1 MLILVV
7 VLFLLCWGPRLIMEI
22 VVKCCLNVF
31 NHGVY
36 AVRVLFYLLPFV
48 HSCLNPI
55 VYCFMSSKFR
65 RRMLRCCQR
74 TCLAPRCPTRSA
86 AAASRTSST
95 RNGTARLGS
104 TYTFTSYA
112 TSTVA
117 LQSSVGPLAGEQLD
131 L

>member
-1 MLILVV
+1 
-7 VLFLLCWGPRLIMEI
+7 MEI
-22 VVKCCLNVF
+22 VIKCCLNVF

-65 RRMLRCCQR
+65 RRMVRCCHR
-74 TCLAPRCPTRSA
+74 TCFEPRCRVKSTTTNNRC
-86 AAASRTSST
+86 SS
-95 RNGTARLGS
+95 RNGTTRLGS

-117 LQSSVGPLAGEQLD
+117 IPHSMTQLPGDSLAL
-131 L
+131 